1 MEYLFNGKQ
10 VVLNFSEKFCNT
22 EIEILDSAC
31 FKEIWTSFV
40 ERAYRTSNQKM
51 LQIFDVF
58 PKKDVINYTINLFKA
73 LLVFSIDDVKTQNS
87 HYFRVLEKKDVLY
100 DVIQDFYDYWRRL
113 ERYSITSNKANFQ
126 SVESASFIAA
136 QTSFTE
142 TVLKTYRA
150 ISEKLFGSNFSIY
163 RQLPS
168 GVNASILISKNA
180 WMNVDSKYA
189 FLSKCHFIEQIL
201 IRPPFISYT
210 RKNKRTGVYPETLNN
225 PIDEFKNKFN
235 PNDYYCYA
243 AMVGSSLT
251 YIYFHVD
258 YMALG
263 IANCNLFEFVPL
275 NKVKGKKPDAIYVFG
290 ADIDGES
297 KFYYDSEEDI
307 YFGVAPHSEEIEYF
321 GYMKKM
327 LLTLYNVKMI
337 KQGFLPL
344 HGACVHITMKNGV
357 EKNVVL
363 IGDSGAGKSE
373 TIAALQDYAG
383 DNISSI
389 LTVFDDMGTLKYTED
404 GKIKAYGTEIGA
416 FVRTDDMARDYI
428 YNEMDRAIFMNPDK
442 SNSRLIIPVATYPQ
456 IMAGYD
462 VDMLLYANNY
472 STDDIEIEFYDN
484 LDEAIN
490 EFKRG
495 ARVAKGTT
503 QEKGL
508 VESFFANPFGPV
520 QKKKETSKIIDEM
533 FRKLNDEGV
542 LIGTLHTKLAVDGM
556 EHDGPM
562 LAAKKLFEI
571 LEK

>member
-1 MEYLFNGKQ
+1 MEYIYNGKQ
-10 VVLNFSEKFCNT
+10 VVLNFSEKYCKT
-22 EIEILDSAC
+22 EIEILDSDC

-40 ERAYRTSNQKM
+40 DRAYKTSNQKM
-51 LQIFDVF
+51 LQIFDLF
-58 PKKDVINYTINLFKA
+58 PRKEVIKNTINLFKS
-73 LLVFSIDDVKTQNS
+73 LLVFPVDVIKTQNS
-87 HYFRVLEKKDVLY
+87 NYFRALEKKDVLY

-113 ERYSITSNKANFQ
+113 ERYAITYNKANFQ
-126 SVESASFIAA
+126 NVESASFISA
-136 QTSFTE
+136 QGAFTD

-150 ISEKLFGSNFSIY
+150 ISEKLFGANFSVY

-168 GVNASILISKNA
+168 GVNASLLLSKNA
-180 WMNVDSKYA
+180 WMNYDSKYG
-189 FLSKCHFIEQIL
+189 FLAKCHFLEQIL
-201 IRPPFISYT
+201 INPPFISYT
-210 RKNKRTGVYPETLNN
+210 KKNKRTGVYPETFNN
-225 PIDEFKNKFN
+225 PIDEFKNKFD
-235 PNDYYCYA
+235 PNEYYCFA

-275 NKVKGKKPDAIYVFG
+275 NKVRGTKPDAIYVFG
-290 ADIDGES
+290 ADIQGES

-307 YFGVAPHSEEIEYF
+307 YFGVAPHDVDIEYF

-337 KQGFLPL
+337 KEGYLPL
-344 HGACVHITMKNGV
+344 HGACVHITMKDGR
-357 EKNVVL
+357 EKNIVL

-373 TIAALQDYAG
+373 TIAALQEYAG

-389 LTVFDDMGTLKYTED
+389 LTVFDDMGTFKYD
-404 GKIKAYGTEIGA
+404 SVGKIKAYGTEIGA
-416 FVRTDDMARDYI
+416 FVRIDDMARDYI

-472 STDDIEIEFYDN
+472 SEDNVEIEFYSN
-484 LDEAIN
+484 LEDAKK

-520 QKKKETSKIIDEM
+520 QKKEETTKIIDEM
-533 FRKLNDEGV
+533 FKKLSDDGV
-542 LIGTLHTKLAVDGM
+542 KIGTLHTKLAVSGM

>member
-1 MEYLFNGKQ
+1 MEYLFNDKQ
-10 VVLNFSEKFCNT
+10 VVLNFSEKFCKT
-22 EIEILDSAC
+22 EIEILDSVC
-31 FKEIWTSFV
+31 FKDIWTSFV
-40 ERAYRTSNQKM
+40 ERAYKTSNQKM
-51 LQIFDVF
+51 LQIFDIF
-58 PKKDVINYTINLFKA
+58 PRKDVVKWTINLFKA
-73 LLVFSIDDVKTQNS
+73 LLVFSVDDVKCQ
-87 HYFRVLEKKDVLY
+87 HELYFKAIEKKDVLY
-100 DVIQDFYDYWRRL
+100 DIIQDFYDYWRRL
-113 ERYSITSNKANFQ
+113 ERYSVTSNKANFQ
-126 SVESASFIAA
+126 SVETASFIAA
-136 QTSFTE
+136 QTTFTE

-150 ISEKLFGSNFSIY
+150 ISEKLFGSHFSIY
-163 RQLPS
+163 RQLPA
-168 GVNASILISKNA
+168 GVNASLSISKNA
-180 WMNVDSKYA
+180 WMKDDSKYS
-189 FLSKCHFIEQIL
+189 FLAKCHFIEQIL

-210 RKNKRTGVYPETLNN
+210 KKNKRTGVYPEVYTN
-225 PIDEFKNKFN
+225 PVYEFKNKFN
-235 PNDYYCYA
+235 PSDYYCYA

-275 NKVKGKKPDAIYVFG
+275 NKVKNQKPDAIYVFG
-290 ADIDGES
+290 ADIEGES
-297 KFYYDSEEDI
+297 KFYYDSEDDI
-307 YFGVAPHSEEIEYF
+307 YFGVAPHDVDIEYF

-344 HGACVHITMKNGV
+344 HGACVHITMKNGK
-357 EKNVVL
+357 EKNIVL

-389 LTVFDDMGTLKYTED
+389 LTVFDDMGTFKYCDD
-404 GKIKAYGTEIGA
+404 GKIRAFGTEIGA

-472 STDDIEIEFYDN
+472 SEDDVELEFFDD
-484 LDEAIN
+484 LEKAKK
-490 EFKRG
+490 EFTRG

-520 QKKKETSKIIDEM
+520 QKKEETTKIIDKM
-533 FRKLNDEGV
+533 FTELKSSGV
-542 LIGTLHTKLAVDGM
+542 KIGTLHTKLAVDGM

-562 LAAKKLFEI
+562 LAAKKLFKV
-571 LEK
+571 LED

>member
-337 KQGFLPL
+337 KQGYLPL

-472 STDDIEIEFYDN
+472 SAEDIEIKFYDN

-520 QKKKETSKIIDEM
+520 QKKKEASKIIDEM
-533 FRKLNDEGV
+533 FRKLSDEGV

-562 LAAKKLFEI
+562 LAAKKLYEI

>member
-1 MEYLFNGKQ
+1 MEYIYNGKE
-10 VVLNFSEKFCNT
+10 VVLNFSETFCKT
-22 EIEILDSAC
+22 EIEILDSNC
-31 FKEIWTSFV
+31 FKEIWTSFID
-40 ERAYRTSNQKM
+40 RAYKTSNQKM
-51 LQIFDVF
+51 LQIFNIF
-58 PKKDVINYTINLFKA
+58 PKKHLVSGTINLFKG
-73 LLVFSIDDVKTQNS
+73 LLVYSIETLKGQNS
-87 HYFRVLEKKDVLY
+87 YFFRALDKKDVLY

-113 ERYSITSNKANFQ
+113 ERYAITSNKANYQ

-136 QTSFTE
+136 QTEFTD

-150 ISEKLFGSNFSIY
+150 ISEKLFGSHFSVY

-168 GVNASILISKNA
+168 GINASILISKNA

-189 FLSKCHFIEQIL
+189 FLSKCPFIEQIL
-201 IRPPFISYT
+201 IRPPLISYT
-210 RKNKRTGVYPETLNN
+210 RKNKRTGVYPETYNN

-235 PNDYYCYA
+235 PNDYYCFA

-290 ADIDGES
+290 AEIDGES
-297 KFYYDSEEDI
+297 KFYYDEEEDI
-307 YFGVAPHSEEIEYF
+307 YFGVAPHDESIEYF

-337 KQGFLPL
+337 KQGALPL
-344 HGACVHITMKNGV
+344 HGACVHITMKNGK
-357 EKNVVL
+357 EKNIVL

-373 TIAALQDYAG
+373 TIAALQEYAG

-389 LTVFDDMGTLKYTED
+389 LTVFDDMGTFKYCED
-404 GKIKAYGTEIGA
+404 GKIRAYGTEIGA
-416 FVRTDDMARDYI
+416 FVRIDDMARDYI
-428 YNEMDRAIFMNPDK
+428 SNEMDRAIFMNPDK

-456 IMAGYD
+456 IMAGYE
-462 VDMLLYANNY
+462 VDMLFYANNY
-472 STDDIEIEFYDN
+472 SEENVEIEIFDDLEK
-484 LDEAIN
+484 AKA

-520 QKKKETSKIIDEM
+520 QKKEETTKIIDKM
-533 FRKLNDEGV
+533 FKDLKKSGV
-542 LIGTLHTKLAVDGM
+542 EIGVLHTKLAVDGM

-571 LEK
+571 LDK

>member
-307 YFGVAPHSEEIEYF
+307 YFGVAPRSEEIEYF

-337 KQGFLPL
+337 KQGYLPL

-472 STDDIEIEFYDN
+472 SAEDIEIEFYDN

-520 QKKKETSKIIDEM
+520 QKKKEASKIIDEM
-533 FRKLNDEGV
+533 FRKLSDEGV

-562 LAAKKLFEI
+562 LAAKKLYEI